1 MDDPKVNVKWK
12 PFIDGVQRKVD
23 KRKLNGIYSEGMFS
37 QILQHERNRSDRLE
51 TSLSIVFYDFNN
63 RKNITKF
70 IETLKSEVRFTDH
83 LGWTGKNSIG
93 VILTGTDRRGAE
105 KFIAHFHACL
115 SFNPPIPR
123 IYSYPENW
131 ENANRNENAP
141 AEAGDQNSSSS
152 ENQVMFVNGLPV
164 WKRVLDITGSLLG
177 LMFLTP
183 LFVLLALY
191 IKIVSPGPVFYKQKR
206 VGQGRRVFT
215 FIKFRTM
222 KHNNNEQVHSHHAK
236 DFINFDR
243 PMEKLDSKDPRIIFG
258 GKVLRKSCIDE
269 LPQLLNILKGDMSLV
284 GPRPC
289 IPYEADEYGR
299 WHGRR
304 FSMVPGLTGLWQVSG
319 KNKLT
324 FKQMIKLDIAY
335 EKKMSLGFDL
345 AIIFR
350 TIPTVFNLVF
360 EAVLNKMKQGEQ
372 EAERYINREQL
383 QKQVVTIDRYP
394 EANKY
399 SCSIDEDKSF
409 AMTE

>member
-1 MDDPKVNVKWK
+1 MADPKVNVKWK
-12 PFIDGVQRKVD
+12 PFIDGVQRKVE
-23 KRKLNGIYSEGMFS
+23 KRRLNGIYPEGMFS

-51 TSLSIVFYDFNN
+51 TNLSVVFYNFKSG
-63 RKNITKF
+63 KNIKEF
-70 IETLKSEVRFTDH
+70 IEVLKSEVRFTDH

-105 KFIAHFHACL
+105 KFTAHFHAHL
-115 SFNPPIPR
+115 SFAPPLPR
-123 IYSYPENW
+123 IYAYPENW
-131 ENANRNENAP
+131 ENAKDNED
-141 AEAGDQNSSSS
+141 AGEESGNKNPSSA
-152 ENQVMFVNGLPV
+152 ENQVMFVNGLPA
-164 WKRVLDITGSLLG
+164 WKRVLDLTGSLLG
-177 LMFLTP
+177 LIVLTP

-206 VGQGRRVFT
+206 VGQGRREFT

-236 DFINFDR
+236 DFINFNR

-269 LPQLLNILKGDMSLV
+269 LPQLINIVKGDMSLV

-289 IPYEADEYGR
+289 IPYEANEYGR

-345 AIIFR
+345 AIIVR

-360 EAVLNKMKQGEQ
+360 EAVLNKMKQRERG
-372 EAERYINREQL
+372 AERYIKGEQL
-383 QKQVVTIDRYP
+383 QKQVITIDCYP
-394 EANKY
+394 EAKKY
-399 SCSIDEDKSF
+399 SCGIEEDKSF